1 MSKRRNNRSREDI
14 NAELRE
20 DAERFARASWKKY
33 YKKNKKEYGMG
44 KKECKAAYFDAL
56 MEVYPNVSEWVLR
69 HGYKKNPEVQEIKE
83 AIYAKFTDPWF
94 VKRLTK
100 RIKKGD
106 TYDNIKLL
114 PMMLREVLMIAARL
128 NKEALAADPNASV
141 YELDDVIALSKLTM
155 KKRLKKFVAAGIDE
169 DIAFNVLSVI
179 PTPAAISYS
188 PNYRIFQF
196 YDVLYEASKGKDIPF
211 PEIMNLVVDEDHYP
225 GFIVFALLERKEK
238 YGNLT
243 DNQKK
248 FYLSVTNWIF
258 ATMEKS
264 DRRTIE
270 LILEGYIRGRKQD
283 DAQGKDGNRRYT
295 LSSLEESEYP
305 RTVKIINNMIL
316 NDESVKKYL

>member
-1 MSKRRNNRSREDI
+1 MSKRRNENKRAE
-14 NAELRE
+14 ELRE
-20 DAERFARASWKKY
+20 DAEKFAKATFKKY
-33 YKKNKKEYGMG
+33 YKKNKDYGMT

-56 MEVYPNVSEWVLR
+56 MEVYPNVAEWVLR
-69 HGYKKNPEVQEIKE
+69 YGFKKNDAEIPSIKE

-94 VKRLTK
+94 IKKLTK
-100 RIKKGD
+100 RIKNGD

-114 PMMLREVLMIAARL
+114 PIMLREVLMIAAKL
-128 NKEALAADPNASV
+128 NKDALAADPNASV
-141 YELDDVIALSKLTM
+141 YELDDVISLSKLIM

-169 DIAFNVLSVI
+169 DVAFNVLSVI
-179 PTPAAISYS
+179 PTPASMSYS

-196 YDVLYEASKGKDIPF
+196 FDVLYEASKAKDIQF
-211 PEIMNLVVDEDHYP
+211 PEIMSLVVDEDRYP

-248 FYLSVTNWIF
+248 FYLSVTNWLF

-270 LILEGYIRGRKQD
+270 IILEGYVRGRKQD

-305 RTVKIINNMIL
+305 RTVKLIKNMIL
-316 NDESVKKYL
+316 NDESVKKYF